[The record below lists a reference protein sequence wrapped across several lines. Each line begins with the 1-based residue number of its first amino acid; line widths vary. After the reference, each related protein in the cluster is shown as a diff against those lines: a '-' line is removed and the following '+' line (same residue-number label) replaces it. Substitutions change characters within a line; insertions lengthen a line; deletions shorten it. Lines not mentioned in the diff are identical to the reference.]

1 MAYEMKDNS
10 GSIFK
15 NKNKTEEWHA
25 PMRGNA
31 LIGGVEYWVDA
42 YTNVGT
48 KNDQEERWQGLR
60 FKPKEN
66 KPTESSGSYKESHKA
81 ESEITKDDIPF

>member
-15 NKNKTEEWHA
+15 NKNKTEDWHA

-48 KNDQEERWQGLR
+48 KNDDQERWQGLR
-60 FKPKEN
+60 FKPKDN
-66 KPTESSGSYKESHKA
+66 QQATSSNA
-81 ESEITKDDIPF
+81 TNNANNEITEDDIPF

>member
-15 NKNKTEEWHA
+15 NRNKTEDWHA

-31 LIGGVEYWVDA
+31 MIGGVEYWVDA

-48 KNDQEERWQGLR
+48 KNDDQERWQGLR
-60 FKPKEN
+60 FKPKDN
-66 KPTESSGSYKESHKA
+66 QKA
-81 ESEITKDDIPF
+81 TNSNATNNTNNEITEDDIPF